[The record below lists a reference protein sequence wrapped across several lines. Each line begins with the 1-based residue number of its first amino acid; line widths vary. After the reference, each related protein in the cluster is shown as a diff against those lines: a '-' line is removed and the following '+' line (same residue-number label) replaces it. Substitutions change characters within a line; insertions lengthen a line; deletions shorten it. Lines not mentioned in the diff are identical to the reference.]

1 MPTTKNLPFI
11 LGSSSPRRLQL
22 LAQMG
27 ITPDAVDPADIDE
40 SPLKGELP
48 QHLALRLAVEK
59 AQAVAARHPGKVVLA
74 SDTVVGVGRRILP
87 KAEDE
92 QTARKCLALLSG
104 RRHQVYTGVAVVDSH
119 GTLRK
124 VLVDARVKFS
134 RLTKSDVEQYIASG
148 EWDGKA
154 GGYAL
159 QGMASAFIPWINGS
173 HTAIIGL
180 PMAETRA
187 LLISAGVI
195 AA

>member
-1 MPTTKNLPFI
+1 MTLI
-11 LGSSSPRRLQL
+11 LASSSPRRLQL

-27 ITPDAVDPADIDE
+27 IVPDQVIPADIDE
-40 SPLKGELP
+40 TPYKGEQP
-48 QHLALRLAVEK
+48 HENALRLAVEK
-59 AQAVAARHPGKVVLA
+59 AQAVAAKHPGSIILA

-92 QTARKCLALLSG
+92 QTARQCLKLLSG
-104 RRHQVYTGVAVVDSH
+104 RRHQVFTGVAVIDVE
-119 GTLRK
+119 GRLRQK
-124 VLVDARVKFS
+124 LVEARVKFT
-134 RLTKSDVEQYIASG
+134 RLTKQDVESYILSK

-180 PMAETRA
+180 PMAETRQ
-187 LLISAGVI
+187 LLIGSGYPA
-195 AA
+195 